1 MDYAAGTTLGPLTAP
16 AAPPPG
22 EPVSPGSPTEGPS
35 GVQAVPM
42 LTPLT
47 EDLERIRTLFL
58 QMCVRAESMV
68 HQAVRATHHRD
79 PHLARAVMEA
89 DRALDALELE
99 IDGLCVRCLAKHR
112 PDGYD
117 LRLVTTVLKMVTDLE
132 RIGDLAVNIAERAL
146 DVGTGPGLEPGPE
159 LVVMGASVVEML
171 RRAAD
176 AFVAHDVRALAE
188 LQAKDREVDDL
199 NRRSFE
205 HWLRVMVSHPDQADR
220 ALAFTSISRHLERI
234 ADHTVNLA
242 QMLVLLEEGRDV
254 RHL

>member
-1 MDYAAGTTLGPLTAP
+1 MTYAAPMPTPTLAD
-16 AAPPPG
+16 
-22 EPVSPGSPTEGPS
+22 E
-35 GVQAVPM
+35 
-42 LTPLT
+42 
-47 EDLERIRTLFL
+47 LERIRTLFL

-68 HQAVRATHHRD
+68 HQAVHASHHRD
-79 PHLARAVMEA
+79 PHLARAVMDA
-89 DRALDALELE
+89 DRALDAVEVE
-99 IDGLCVRCLAKHR
+99 IDGLCVRCLARHR

-159 LVVMGASVVEML
+159 LVVMGATVVQML
-171 RRAAD
+171 RRASD
-176 AFVAHDVRALAE
+176 AFVARDARALAE
-188 LQAKDREVDDL
+188 LRERDREVDEL
-199 NRRSFE
+199 NRRGFE
-205 HWLRVMVSHPDQADR
+205 HWLQVMAAHPDQADR
-220 ALAFTSISRHLERI
+220 ALAYTSISRHLERI